1 MKIAP
6 SVLTADFTN
15 LRAELKSINEADLLH
30 IDIMDGN
37 FVPNI
42 SFGPAITKQIANN
55 TNLDLDVHLMV
66 QDPLKWIDDFTIP
79 QVKYITVHYESN
91 DFEAAMAK
99 IKANKKLLGITIKP
113 QTKVAAIIPYL
124 NAVDLVLVMSVEPG
138 FGGQKFMPEMLEK
151 VKELKALR
159 EAHNYNYVIEIDGGI
174 NIDTYQ
180 QTRDAGVDIAV
191 VGSYIFNQKNRNE
204 TIRNLKWE

>member
-6 SVLTADFTN
+6 SVLTADFSN

-79 QVKYITVHYESN
+79 QVKYITIHYESN

-204 TIRNLKWE
+204 TIRNLK

>member
-204 TIRNLKWE
+204 TIRNLK

>member
-113 QTKVAAIIPYL
+113 ETKVDAITPYL

-204 TIRNLKWE
+204 TIRNLK